1 MRSKRYLEDGMFMA
15 SGTSGE
21 VVHCP
26 NCNEDVPK
34 TLYCLNC
41 GFPLY
46 KEEQGVEEKP
56 ETEVAEIKPEVKEK
70 PSSSEEDTV
79 IIVDEEPEEKIKDE
93 TKLEQIEAEAQIT
106 EPEAPPPEI
115 PVTEE
120 PNKEVVQLTSPQI
133 TIESE
138 VKRDEPTVE
147 ATPVTIEVPAPIVE
161 EIRSEPGS
169 VSTVEVPS
177 QEKAAT
183 PSDEMPSSPIES
195 PKLAEETLVEKE
207 EPSPI
212 NETLKPAIIEEPI
225 AEPVTEESL
234 STRIEP
240 KLVVGKME
248 EQYEDEVMR
257 KEYVPDALT
266 RDLMESLLKNIS
278 LKIKLAKFY
287 REGQMKE
294 ETFTKLF
301 EKYVEEGSLW
311 SSRREEMMKIL
322 NAEIEEMEEINIK
335 SMELLELIEIRRS
348 IGDASELEY
357 AAKAPAYKWDI
368 ENFENQIT
376 DKKNKLAYM
385 ENIGMLLTKEEAK
398 ELREL
403 ASTQYNTL
411 DALQISNEEI
421 LVKLKNSL
429 YEAIKNLG

>member
-1 MRSKRYLEDGMFMA
+1 MFMA
-15 SGTSGE
+15 NGTSGE

-70 PSSSEEDTV
+70 PSSSEEDAV

-106 EPEAPPPEI
+106 EPEAHPPEI
-115 PVTEE
+115 PVAEE
-120 PNKEVVQLTSPQI
+120 PNKEVVQSTSPQI
-133 TIESE
+133 TIETE

-147 ATPVTIEVPAPIVE
+147 AIPVTIEVPNPMVE
-161 EIRSEPGS
+161 EIRSEPGT

-177 QEKAAT
+177 QEEAAT
-183 PSDEMPSSPIES
+183 PSDEMSSLPIEA
-195 PKLAEETLVEKE
+195 PKLAEETPVEKE
-207 EPSPI
+207 EPTPI
-212 NETLKPAIIEEPI
+212 NETLKPAIIEESI
-225 AEPVTEESL
+225 AEPITEESL

-240 KLVVGKME
+240 SKLVVGKME

-257 KEYVPDALT
+257 KEYTPDALT
-266 RDLMESLLKNIS
+266 RDLMESLLKNTS

-301 EKYVEEGSLW
+301 EKYVEEGNLW
-311 SSRREEMMKIL
+311 SRRREEMMKIL

-348 IGDASELEY
+348 IGDATELEY

-368 ENFENQIT
+368 ENYENQIT
-376 DKKNKLAYM
+376 DKKNKLAYI